1 MLVFMTGMGE
11 CNSAIG
17 ALSAVRSAER
27 PALITLHGVLPPEQ
41 QDLAFSP
48 NPLRKVVVATNVAET
63 SVTIDGIRHVVDGG
77 LAPAPRYDSDR
88 GIGTPFLEPISH
100 ASADQ
105 RTSRAGRTTP
115 GSSPR
120 LWTG

>member
-27 PALITLHGVLPPEQ
+27 PALITLHGDLPPEQ

-63 SVTIDGIRHVVDGG
+63 SVTIDGIRLVVDGG
-77 LAPAPRYDSDR
+77 LARVARYDAER
-88 GIGTPFLEPISH
+88 GVSTRFLEPISR

-105 RTSRAGRTTP
+105 RKGRAGRTAP
-115 GSSPR
+115 G
-120 LWTG
+120 